1 MDIGTQLNR
10 RNNPERGI
18 RGVHVGL
25 PRNSAGWLV
34 YIPSTGRVLVST
46 DVVFDEDFLSTVSYT
61 QSRIPG
67 GLLHQ
72 PPSHPSFRPT
82 HDVKITEDPRQYATN
97 DDRPGTPHVSDTSDV
112 FVGTP
117 DCTFKVPMEE
127 YFTDNLLPVVE
138 GEESTTS
145 SLTSFSS
152 LSSTGRGP

>member
-1 MDIGTQLNR
+1 MSPYELFFGTKPRICRFRVLFCPCVVNVDQRQDMDIGTQLNR

-34 YIPSTGRVLVST
+34 YVPSTGRVLVST

-61 QSRIPG
+61 QSRVPG

-82 HDVKITEDPRQYATN
+82 HNVKTTEDLSVRRQ
-97 DDRPGTPHVSDTSDV
+97 
-112 FVGTP
+112 
-117 DCTFKVPMEE
+117 C
-127 YFTDNLLPVVE
+127 
-138 GEESTTS
+138 
-145 SLTSFSS
+145 
-152 LSSTGRGP
+152 